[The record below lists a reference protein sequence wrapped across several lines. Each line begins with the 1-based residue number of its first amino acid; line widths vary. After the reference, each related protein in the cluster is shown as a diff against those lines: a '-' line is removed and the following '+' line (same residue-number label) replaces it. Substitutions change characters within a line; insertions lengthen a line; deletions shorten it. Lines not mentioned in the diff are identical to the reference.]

1 MALAVLTF
9 GLYYLYPLRRL
20 QVVTLVAASMVFYA
34 WDQWR
39 LLPLL
44 MLTVAVTYF
53 SMRGAIRGNRTVA
66 TLGVMGNLLLLLC
79 FFKYK
84 FLVIPYLPTAHG

>member
-1 MALAVLTF
+1 MSFISIEFLALAILTF
-9 GLYYLYPLRRL
+9 GLYYLYPLRRF

-44 MLTVAVTYF
+44 MLTVAITYF
-53 SMRGAIRGNRTVA
+53 SMRGAIRGSRVYA
-66 TLGVMGNLLLLLC
+66 VLGVVSNLLLLC
-79 FFKYK
+79 FFK
-84 FLVIPYLPTAHG
+84 L